1 MSKILDNTTGAPIAI
16 SDTGVTVDNVTN
28 YTIPQQDYDLWA
40 ASSDII
46 TEIGS
51 GNIIVNDGS
60 FNLSISDGTDLIKD
74 IFPKQIKLL
83 GDSDGTKIG
92 NVSDSLK
99 VVTTPGSVSGA
110 PVLSEKLRILS
121 SITSFALTG
130 SYQTV
135 YTYTGSGIVTGF
147 DIRFTK
153 SDVLLKFTLDATEV
167 VFEINTSNI
176 ETVESSFKSGTGVP
190 VQYDS
195 TKEVFTFDPRY
206 PVPFTTSFK
215 IEAQYVGGGAASNVL
230 GYLVSHTK
238 ET

>member
-92 NVSDSLK
+92 NVGDSLK
-99 VVTTPGSVSGA
+99 VTSSPNSSSGSPVYSPKLRVLNSVTQIALTAAYQNVFLYNGSGKLTGLDLHFDRSGA
-110 PVLSEKLRILS
+110 SVK
-121 SITSFALTG
+121 ITIDS
-130 SYQTV
+130 
-135 YTYTGSGIVTGF
+135 
-147 DIRFTK
+147 
-153 SDVLLKFTLDATEV
+153 TEV
-167 VFEINTSNI
+167 IFDLYTPD
-176 ETVESSFKSGTGVP
+176 VEFSLSSFKFNAGVP
-190 VQYDS
+190 ISYDS
-195 TKEVFTFDPRY
+195 TKEILTFSPSY
-206 PVPFTTSFK
+206 PVLYTSEIK
-215 IEAQYVGGGAASNVL
+215 IEAKDIGANPLANL
-230 GYLVSHTK
+230 QGYLISLTK